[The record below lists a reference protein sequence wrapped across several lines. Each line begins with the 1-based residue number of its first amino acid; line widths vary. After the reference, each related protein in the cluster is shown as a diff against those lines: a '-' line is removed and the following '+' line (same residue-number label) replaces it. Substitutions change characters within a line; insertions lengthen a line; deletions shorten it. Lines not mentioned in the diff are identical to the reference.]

1 MYILQSGDTEGIRGL
16 GYEQGYI
23 SSIDTVTQASI
34 KFRREK
40 KLIKNICISTEHN
53 TNNTHEN
60 GDRCVRTQKRR
71 EMRIYVYIQIRMIQN
86 NKDGDR
92 EGGQTDRGQ
101 TYEQGHAYNKNTVP
115 KICINSQEKKV
126 VMNTKPK
133 TNHAELATQLERKVE
148 KKAFIYDTD
157 SQKQLNRQ
165 GMGWGET
172 EASTG
177 KAARLGI
184 HTLHSNYA

>member
-1 MYILQSGDTEGIRGL
+1 
-16 GYEQGYI
+16 
-23 SSIDTVTQASI
+23 
-34 KFRREK
+34 
-40 KLIKNICISTEHN
+40 
-53 TNNTHEN
+53 
-60 GDRCVRTQKRR
+60 
-71 EMRIYVYIQIRMIQN
+71 
-86 NKDGDR
+86 
-92 EGGQTDRGQ
+92 
-101 TYEQGHAYNKNTVP
+101 
-115 KICINSQEKKV
+115 V